1 MFLEVFMQTVLWDEK
16 FIAKVEKGSF
26 EDFTRRAEAVSAEVY
41 FTNLKDAKNTLQE
54 VFKRE
59 NAKNIIAFKSDLIDN
74 LEIDKISK
82 DMNINLFFEGGKKEA
97 NIADI
102 GISEMECALA
112 ETGSVIEWSYP
123 VWKRLVS
130 AMPNVHIALVRSNR
144 IVKDYE
150 SMFEIFKEKFA
161 SGHISFITGPSRT
174 ADIERVLTIGVHG
187 PSKLVVILVEEEE

>member
-1 MFLEVFMQTVLWDEK
+1 MQTALWDERFSK
-16 FIAKVEKGSF
+16 KVEKGSF
-26 EDFTRRAEAVSAEVY
+26 EDFKRRAEAVSTEVY
-41 FTNLKDAKNTLQE
+41 LTNIKDAKTILQE
-54 VFKRE
+54 IFKRE
-59 NAKNIIAFKSDLIDN
+59 NAKNIIAFKSSLVDN
-74 LEIDKISK
+74 LDIDKIAK

-130 AMPNVHIALVRSNR
+130 AMPGVHIALVNSGR
-144 IVKDYE
+144 IVKD
-150 SMFEIFKEKFA
+150 FEALFDLLKEKFE

-187 PSKLVVILVEEEE
+187 PSKLIVMVIEGGEQ

>member
-1 MFLEVFMQTVLWDEK
+1 MQTVLWDEK
-16 FIAKVEKGSF
+16 FSAIVEKGSF
-26 EDFTRRAEAVSAEVY
+26 DDFKRRAEAVSSEVY
-41 FTNLKDAKNTLQE
+41 LTNLKDAKKIFYE
-54 VFKRE
+54 IFKRE
-59 NAKNIIAFKSDLIDN
+59 NAKNIIAFKSELIDN

-97 NIADI
+97 SIADI

-130 AMPNVHIALVRSNR
+130 AMPNVHIALVRSGR
-144 IVKDYE
+144 IVKDFE
-150 SMFEIFKEKFA
+150 TLFEILKEKFE

-187 PSKLVVILVEEEE
+187 PSKLVVIFVEEEM

>member
-1 MFLEVFMQTVLWDEK
+1 MQTALWDER
-16 FIAKVEKGSF
+16 FSEKVEKGSF
-26 EDFTRRAEAVSAEVY
+26 EDFKRRAEAVSTEVY
-41 FTNLKDAKNTLQE
+41 LTNIKDAKTILQE
-54 VFKRE
+54 IFKRE
-59 NAKNIIAFKSDLIDN
+59 NAKNIIAFKSSLVDN
-74 LEIDKISK
+74 LDIDKIAK

-130 AMPNVHIALVRSNR
+130 AMPGVHIALVNSGR
-144 IVKDYE
+144 IVKD
-150 SMFEIFKEKFA
+150 FEALFDLLKEKFE

-187 PSKLVVILVEEEE
+187 PSKLIVMVIEGGEQ

>member
-1 MFLEVFMQTVLWDEK
+1 MQTALWNERFSK
-16 FIAKVEKGSF
+16 KVEKGSF
-26 EDFTRRAEAVSAEVY
+26 EDFKRRAEAVSTEVY
-41 FTNLKDAKNTLQE
+41 LTNIKDAKTILQE
-54 VFKRE
+54 IFKRE
-59 NAKNIIAFKSDLIDN
+59 NAKNIIAFKSSLVDN
-74 LEIDKISK
+74 LDIDKIAK

-130 AMPNVHIALVRSNR
+130 AMPGVHIALVNSNR
-144 IVKDYE
+144 IVKD
-150 SMFEIFKEKFA
+150 FEALFDLLKEKFE

-187 PSKLVVILVEEEE
+187 PSKLIVMIIEGGEQ

>member
-1 MFLEVFMQTVLWDEK
+1 MQTVLWDEK
-16 FIAKVEKGSF
+16 FSGKVEKGSF
-26 EDFTRRAEAVSAEVY
+26 EDFKRRAEAVSAEVY
-41 FTNLKDAKNTLQE
+41 FTNLKDAKNTIQE
-54 VFKRE
+54 IFKRE
-59 NAKNIIAFKSDLIDN
+59 NAKNIIAFKSDLVDN
-74 LEIDKISK
+74 MGIDKISK
-82 DMNINLFFEGGKKEA
+82 DMNINFFFEGGKKEA

-150 SMFEIFKEKFA
+150 SMFEIFKEKFE

-187 PSKLVVILVEEEE
+187 PSKLVVMLIEEEE

>member
-26 EDFTRRAEAVSAEVY
+26 EDFKRRAEAVSAEVY

>member
-1 MFLEVFMQTVLWDEK
+1 MQTVLWDEK
-16 FIAKVEKGSF
+16 FSGKVEKGSF
-26 EDFTRRAEAVSAEVY
+26 EDFKRRAEAVSAEVY
-41 FTNLKDAKNTLQE
+41 FTNLNDAKNILQE
-54 VFKRE
+54 IFKRE
-59 NAKNIIAFKSDLIDN
+59 NAKNIIAFKSDLVDN
-74 LEIDKISK
+74 TGVDKISK

-150 SMFEIFKEKFA
+150 SMFEIFKEKFE

-187 PSKLVVILVEEEE
+187 PSKLVVMFVEEEE

>member
-1 MFLEVFMQTVLWDEK
+1 MQTVLWDEK
-16 FIAKVEKGSF
+16 FSGKVEKGSF
-26 EDFTRRAEAVSAEVY
+26 EDFKRGAEAVSAEVY
-41 FTNLKDAKNTLQE
+41 FTNLNDAKNILQE
-54 VFKRE
+54 IFKRE
-59 NAKNIIAFKSDLIDN
+59 NAKNIIAFKSDLVDN
-74 LEIDKISK
+74 TGVDKISK

-150 SMFEIFKEKFA
+150 SMFEIFKEKFE

-187 PSKLVVILVEEEE
+187 PSKLVVMFVEEEE

>member
-1 MFLEVFMQTVLWDEK
+1 MQTALWDERFSK
-16 FIAKVEKGSF
+16 KVEKWPL
-26 EDFTRRAEAVSAEVY
+26 EDFKRRAEAVSTEVY
-41 FTNLKDAKNTLQE
+41 LANIKYAKTILQE
-54 VFKRE
+54 IFKRE
-59 NAKNIIAFKSDLIDN
+59 NAKNIIAFKSSLVDN
-74 LEIDKISK
+74 LDIDKIAK

-130 AMPNVHIALVRSNR
+130 AMPGVHIALVNSNR
-144 IVKDYE
+144 IVKD
-150 SMFEIFKEKFA
+150 FEALFDLLKEKFE

-187 PSKLVVILVEEEE
+187 PSKLIVMVIEGGEQ

>member
-1 MFLEVFMQTVLWDEK
+1 MQTVLWDEK

>member
-1 MFLEVFMQTVLWDEK
+1 MQTALWDERFSK
-16 FIAKVEKGSF
+16 KVEKGSF
-26 EDFTRRAEAVSAEVY
+26 EDFKRRAEAVSTEVY
-41 FTNLKDAKNTLQE
+41 LTNIKDAKTILQE
-54 VFKRE
+54 IFKRE
-59 NAKNIIAFKSDLIDN
+59 NAKNIIAFKSSLVDN
-74 LEIDKISK
+74 LDIDKIAK

-130 AMPNVHIALVRSNR
+130 AMPGVHIALVNSGR
-144 IVKDYE
+144 IVKD
-150 SMFEIFKEKFA
+150 FEALFDLLKEKFE

-187 PSKLVVILVEEEE
+187 PSKLIVMIIEGGEQ

>member
-1 MFLEVFMQTVLWDEK
+1 MQTALWDERFSK
-16 FIAKVEKGSF
+16 KVEKGSF
-26 EDFTRRAEAVSAEVY
+26 EDFKRRAEAVSTEVY
-41 FTNLKDAKNTLQE
+41 LTNIKDAKTILQE
-54 VFKRE
+54 IFKRE
-59 NAKNIIAFKSDLIDN
+59 NAKNIIAFKSSLVDN
-74 LEIDKISK
+74 LDIDKIAK

-130 AMPNVHIALVRSNR
+130 AMPVVHIALVNSGR
-144 IVKDYE
+144 IVKD
-150 SMFEIFKEKFA
+150 FEALFDLLKEKFE

-187 PSKLVVILVEEEE
+187 PSKLIVMIIEGGEQ